1 VVSAIGGGRRAARSI
16 HQYVTGQPVSA
27 DPRELN
33 RDLIAETIFDQV
45 PGIIKTQRAPMPELP
60 VKDRID
66 SFVEVDQVLSEDAAH
81 GESNRCL
88 FCCLTCY
95 NPDKAYADQVL
106 INDSRK
112 ESEKETEA
120 V

>member
-1 VVSAIGGGRRAARSI
+1 MVSAIGGGRRAARSI
-16 HQYVTGQPVSA
+16 HQYVTGLPVSA
-27 DPRELN
+27 DPKELN
-33 RDLIAETIFDQV
+33 KDLMAETIFDQV
-45 PGIIKTQRAPMPELP
+45 PGVLKSQRAPMPELP

-66 SFVEVDQVLSEDAAH
+66 SFIEVDHVLTEEAAH
-81 GESNRCL
+81 GESSRCL

-106 INDSRK
+106 INDIRQ
-112 ESEKETEA
+112 ESEM